1 MELGNVR
8 RVIVETTP
16 SFQRRVTEVLI
27 QTGAVMRR
35 VSRCIKEQHS
45 ATYFNPKGILIEAV
59 VDGTETNSVVQA
71 LSRVNGDGC
80 AVTVSIADAVPSDM
94 DSNQQG
100 AIRREPVR
108 QEKWG
113 DFIITV

>member
-1 MELGNVR
+1 MELANVR

-16 SFQRRVTEVLI
+16 SFQRRATEVLI
-27 QTGAVMRR
+27 QMGAVMRR

-45 ATYFNPKGILIEAV
+45 AAYFDPKGILIEAV
-59 VDGTETNSVVQA
+59 VDGAETNSVVQA

-80 AVTVSIADAVPSDM
+80 AVTVSVSDAVPSDM
-94 DSNQQG
+94 D
-100 AIRREPVR
+100 RDWPEEDRCEPPR

-113 DFIITV
+113 DYIITV